1 MSETPPRKKAVYDTG
16 VVLQAALSDRGP
28 SFHALRLLEEGRVIV
43 VLSPQV
49 RHEYEDVLTRPA
61 IRRKHPF
68 LTPER
73 VQLLL
78 DRIEA
83 RAEPVTVIR
92 PYLQYPR
99 DPKDEPIL
107 NLAIQEQ
114 ADFIVTRDRD
124 LLDLDRSRDF
134 RLLYPYLRIVDPL
147 LFVQQLTQA
156 PATPL
161 PYKSSVPPDQEP
173 EAR

>member
-1 MSETPPRKKAVYDTG
+1 MTEPLPRKKAVYDTG
-16 VVLQAALSDRGP
+16 VVLQAALSNRGP
-28 SFHALRLLEEGRVIV
+28 SFSALQLLEEGRVTV

-49 RHEYEDVLTRPA
+49 LYEYEDVLTRPD
-61 IRRKHPF
+61 IRRKNPF

-73 VQLLL
+73 VHFLL
-78 DRIEA
+78 DRMEA

-114 ADFIVTRDRD
+114 VDYLVTRDKD
-124 LLDLDRSRDF
+124 LLDLDRSSDF
-134 RLLYPYLRIVDPL
+134 RLLYPYLRVVDPL
-147 LFVQQLTQA
+147 IFVLQMTM
-156 PATPL
+156 
-161 PYKSSVPPDQEP
+161 E
-173 EAR
+173 